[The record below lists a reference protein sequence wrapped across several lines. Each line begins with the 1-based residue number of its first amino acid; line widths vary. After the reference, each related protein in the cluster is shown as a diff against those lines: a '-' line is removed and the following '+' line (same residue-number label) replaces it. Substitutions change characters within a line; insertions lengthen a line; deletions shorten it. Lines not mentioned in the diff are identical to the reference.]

1 MAHLLDD
8 FFSADSVVVI
18 GASKRPDAPGHIIAK
33 NFVESSFEG
42 DCFFVNPR
50 LKRLFTKIVYPSV
63 SDLPETPDLGII
75 VAPARLVPNIAA
87 ECGQKGIKRLVI
99 RSGGFSEIGPEGKIL
114 EQQLLDVTHRYGI
127 RFIGPN
133 CLGIYVPDKAIDT
146 IFLPRFKVQRPTH
159 GPMAFFTQSGA
170 FGAAF
175 LSEIYHLGYGRWVSK
190 FVAFGNAID
199 IHEGHVLEFLGDDD
213 ETKVILGYLEGFR
226 NAARF
231 LTAAEKIS
239 LKKPIILIKG
249 NRTPAGARA
258 ATSHTASVASND
270 LITSNL
276 LSAAGIVR
284 VNDWEEMI
292 NASKV
297 FATQPLPNGNK
308 IAVITNGGG
317 VGVMTSDAI
326 SMEGMDL
333 ADFSSETLTQLNSLL
348 PPLYVKTNPV
358 DLTGSSTNEQ
368 FFLTLEQVA
377 ADPNVDSV
385 IFVVLTAP
393 PYIDPMK
400 LVSQM
405 RDYLSDPKKSDW
417 IKEKPFIA
425 LTMGGEE
432 AEVLR
437 SQFER
442 LGVPTYSQP
451 RTCVRSLAKITQYSN
466 YLKIKTHPK
475 KSA

>member
-1 MAHLLDD
+1 LKMAHLLDD

-18 GASKRPDAPGHIIAK
+18 GVSKRPDAPGHIIAK

-50 LKRLFTKIVYPSV
+50 LKRLFTKKVYPSV
-63 SDLPETPDLGII
+63 SDLPDPPPDLGIVI
-75 VAPARLVPNIAA
+75 VPASLVPNIAA

-99 RSGGFSEIGPEGKIL
+99 ISGGFSEVGSEGKIL

-146 IFLPRFKVQRPTH
+146 IFLQRFKVQRPTH

-190 FVAFGNAID
+190 FVAFGNAAD
-199 IHEGHVLEFLGDDD
+199 IHEGHVLEFLGDDN

-239 LKKPIILIKG
+239 LRKPIILIKG
-249 NRTPAGARA
+249 NRTVAGARA

-270 LITSNL
+270 RITSSL

-297 FATQPLPNGNK
+297 FATQPSPKGNK
-308 IAVITNGGG
+308 VAVITNGGG

-333 ADFSSETLTQLNSLL
+333 ADFSSKTINNLNSLL

-377 ADPNVDSV
+377 ADPNVDSI

-393 PYIDPMK
+393 PYIDPME

-405 RDYLSDPKKSDW
+405 RTYLSDPKKSDW

-442 LGVPTYSQP
+442 LGIPTYGQP
-451 RTCVRSLAKITQYSN
+451 RTCVRSLAKITQYAQ
-466 YLKIKTHPK
+466 YLKNK
-475 KSA
+475 KHR